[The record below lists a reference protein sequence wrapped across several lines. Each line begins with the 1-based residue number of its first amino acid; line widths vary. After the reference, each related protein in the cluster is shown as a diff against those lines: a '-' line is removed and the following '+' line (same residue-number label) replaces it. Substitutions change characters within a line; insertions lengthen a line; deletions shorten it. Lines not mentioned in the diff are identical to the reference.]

1 MEVAGVRN
9 GYAAYSPASSLSATL
24 VPPSPETDH
33 PSTMTSTGALIESR
47 RSSTVPQYAA
57 LGQLKYAPAT
67 QTTVVTTTT
76 TTTTSFPPLLLKAPR
91 HLHDR
96 DPKQYPLAASPTP
109 ESIKN
114 FTFDIGG
121 RPVCFSETNDLEEP
135 LYQFEQQRSKLRK
148 HSGIIRSVT
157 DYDTVFETPRKASQ
171 TRVSFES
178 VPGHRAHVD
187 GVHSRKRT
195 AHDQILLD
203 AIERALDSSPKR
215 QRTNKSA
222 ESAAESQHQ
231 NLSRSRLSQTFD
243 DKALATPDSGSH
255 SRRMSKCKSKLR
267 KIEKPSTSKQETREI
282 DNRPNS
288 SQGDRQD
295 QMGLG
300 LRQTGSSRDAREDTF
315 PSVVSATPPIVD
327 GDLELVG
334 LQETPT
340 EQASQH
346 RPTPV
351 DTLVAQDASL
361 PSPSLSPITAAAT
374 LAHAHVLPPMQP
386 EDADDGD
393 DVSSLDIAHND
404 KGPNRYFKTHKSRTL
419 EHLKTESSDTS
430 ATEDGSNPQL
440 PTPSLMDIPT
450 MLDTFDAMP
459 TDLQTYVI
467 YQLLR
472 RCNKT
477 TLHTVA
483 DVVNP
488 ALKCD
493 FLALLPLELSM
504 NIIRYFDVKT
514 MCRAAQVS
522 KKWRQIVDS
531 DETAWKALLK
541 SDGLVV
547 PNGEMERA
555 VREGWGWQ
563 YPQRTDLGEED
574 LSQKWG
580 ARYDEEVTS
589 PSSSNGAESE
599 QATSQ
604 SASRP
609 KRKAASKSCG
619 PSKKRKTKVAM
630 SSATRTVAPWVK
642 SLEDAQ
648 GPIAQANAA
657 AMAVPNP
664 NIGLSSLRNLHLYK
678 SIYRRHYAIKKA
690 WMEKETQP
698 HHIAFR
704 AHGRHVVTCLQ
715 FDSDKII
722 TGSDDTRIHIYDT
735 KTGREIKQ
743 LTGHEG
749 GVWALQYDG
758 NILVSGSTDRSVR
771 VWDLEKGRCIQQFLG
786 HTSTVRC
793 LVILKPTKIG
803 EDEHGEPIMM
813 PKEPLIITGSR
824 DSSLRVWKLPG
835 LNDRSVMRS
844 GHHDQDSINPY
855 FIRALTGHHHSVRAI
870 AAHGDTLVSG
880 SYDSTVRVWR
890 ISTGDLLH
898 RLQGHTAKVYSVV
911 LDHERNRCISGS
923 MDNTVRI
930 WSIETGQ
937 QLYHLDGH
945 TSLVGL
951 LDLAHGRLVSAA
963 ADSTL
968 RIWDPENGHCKNT
981 LSAHTGAIT
990 CFQHDDQ
997 KVISGSDRT
1006 LKLWNV
1012 KTGECV
1018 KDLLTDLSGV
1028 WQVKFNE
1035 RRCVAAV
1042 QRDNLTYIEV
1052 LDFGAARDGV
1062 PASQRGVRIVVD
1074 RNGQEAVEV
1083 AESDDAA
1090 TAMS

>member
-1 MEVAGVRN
+1 M
-9 GYAAYSPASSLSATL
+9 
-24 VPPSPETDH
+24 
-33 PSTMTSTGALIESR
+33 
-47 RSSTVPQYAA
+47 Q
-57 LGQLKYAPAT
+57 
-67 QTTVVTTTT
+67 
-76 TTTTSFPPLLLKAPR
+76 
-91 HLHDR
+91 
-96 DPKQYPLAASPTP
+96 
-109 ESIKN
+109 
-114 FTFDIGG
+114 
-121 RPVCFSETNDLEEP
+121 
-135 LYQFEQQRSKLRK
+135 
-148 HSGIIRSVT
+148 SVT
-157 DYDTVFETPRKASQ
+157 SYDTIYETPKRTPRTRIQSEDVQ
-171 TRVSFES
+171 T
-178 VPGHRAHVD
+178 HRAN
-187 GVHSRKRT
+187 GPSLLPRKRLAET
-195 AHDQILLD
+195 PILLD
-203 AIERALDSSPKR
+203 AVERALDSGSKR
-215 QRTNKSA
+215 QKQSNMVENTPRVQRNHLFKSR
-222 ESAAESQHQ
+222 
-231 NLSRSRLSQTFD
+231 LSRSFD
-243 DKALATPDSGSH
+243 GDVALATPDAGDDQQKV
-255 SRRMSKCKSKLR
+255 SKSKSKLR
-267 KIEKPSTSKQETREI
+267 KVEQPSTSKSDSRMHGE
-282 DNRPNS
+282 D
-288 SQGDRQD
+288 D
-295 QMGLG
+295 M
-300 LRQTGSSRDAREDTF
+300 TGSRPSASRDRRSESRQVQLDPLHKRSEQFSRPAREGTF
-315 PSVVSATPPIVD
+315 HSAVSATPPIAD
-327 GDLELVG
+327 EDLELVG
-334 LQETPT
+334 QQETSVDYIP
-340 EQASQH
+340 QH
-346 RPTPV
+346 RPTPL

-374 LAHAHVLPPMQP
+374 LANPHTAQNA
-386 EDADDGD
+386 EEEDDGD
-393 DVSSLDIAHND
+393 DVSSLDIEQNNAWARR
-404 KGPNRYFKTHKSRTL
+404 KREVRKHKMLGQSRL
-419 EHLKTESSDTS
+419 DIPLADAAEASR
-430 ATEDGSNPQL
+430 NPQL
-440 PTPSLMDIPT
+440 PTPTVMDIPT
-450 MLDTFDAMP
+450 MLDSFDAMP
-459 TDLQTYVI
+459 TELQTYVI
-467 YQLLR
+467 YQMLR

-504 NIIRYFDVKT
+504 NVVRHFDVQT
-514 MCRAAQVS
+514 MCRTAQVS

-531 DETAWKALLK
+531 DETAWKTLLHN
-541 SDGLVV
+541 DGLAI

-563 YPQRTDLGEED
+563 YPQRHDRGEED
-574 LSQKWG
+574 LSQKYG
-580 ARYDEEVTS
+580 ARQEEEVTS
-589 PSSSNGAESE
+589 PASSVTADSEYAEPKGV
-599 QATSQ
+599 
-604 SASRP
+604 SRP
-609 KRKAASKSCG
+609 KRKAASKSSG
-619 PSKKRKTKVAM
+619 SNKKRKTKAPPP
-630 SSATRTVAPWVK
+630 SIAKTQIAPWVK

-648 GPIAQANAA
+648 GPIAHANAA

-664 NIGLSSLRNLHLYK
+664 NVGLSSLQNLHLYK
-678 SIYRRHYAIKKA
+678 SIYRRHHAIKKG
-690 WMEKETQP
+690 WMEEETQP

-743 LTGHEG
+743 LIGHEG

-771 VWDLEKGRCIQQFLG
+771 VWDIEKGRCIQQFLG

-803 EDEHGEPIMM
+803 EDENGQPINM

-824 DSSLRVWKLPG
+824 DSSLRVWKLPALG
-835 LNDRSVMRS
+835 DRSIIQS
-844 GHHDQDSINPY
+844 GHHAQDTDNPY
-855 FIRALTGHHHSVRAI
+855 FIRALTGHQHSVRAI

-890 ISTGDLLH
+890 ISNGDLLH

-937 QLYHLDGH
+937 QLYGLDGH

-951 LDLAHGRLVSAA
+951 LDLGYGRLVSAA

-1012 KTGECV
+1012 KTGGCV

-1028 WQVKFNE
+1028 WQVKFND

-1052 LDFGAARDGV
+1052 
-1062 PASQRGVRIVVD
+1062 RI
-1074 RNGQEAVEV
+1074 
-1083 AESDDAA
+1083 
-1090 TAMS
+1090 